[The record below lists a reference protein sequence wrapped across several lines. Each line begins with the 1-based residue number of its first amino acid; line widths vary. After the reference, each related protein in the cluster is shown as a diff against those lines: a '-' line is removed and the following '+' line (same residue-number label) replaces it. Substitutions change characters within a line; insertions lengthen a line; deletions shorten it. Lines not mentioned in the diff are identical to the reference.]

1 MLSACTLGFH
11 CSHEQLPAFTRL
23 RIAALADEV
32 RFIAAMSRENPI
44 RYGSPHRRLE
54 WLRQDCE
61 MGFDHIYLPHVS
73 SNDQERDSGMRGACR
88 SYFHFGS
95 DAERAQ

>member
-1 MLSACTLGFH
+1 MWLHRLAVMLSACTLGFH
-11 CSHEQLPAFTRL
+11 CSHEQLPAFKRL

-32 RFIAAMSRENPI
+32 GFIAA
-44 RYGSPHRRLE
+44 
-54 WLRQDCE
+54 

-73 SNDQERDSGMRGACR
+73 SNDQELDSSMRGACR

-95 DAERAQ
+95 DAERVQ